1 MVSVKVLLALL
12 PLALQA
18 TALPSPLEENHLERR
33 VCVPPTNCSPIG
45 NCEFCCRTGVTPNSS
60 GCHSHGETE
69 CVLIPNTRPLCS
81 SSLCIACIAS
91 FKPSGFSRSTPPA
104 SQIGDAA
111 TREDR

>member
-33 VCVPPTNCSPIG
+33 VCVPPSNCSPIG

-60 GCHSHGETE
+60 NCHSHVREVTVDDWMPKAQNGGETL
-69 CVLIPNTRPLCS
+69 V
-81 SSLCIACIAS
+81 
-91 FKPSGFSRSTPPA
+91 
-104 SQIGDAA
+104 
-111 TREDR
+111 

>member
-33 VCVPPTNCSPIG
+33 VCVPPTNCSRIG

-60 GCHSHGETE
+60 GCHSHVCEVTVDHWMSKAQNGGETL
-69 CVLIPNTRPLCS
+69 V
-81 SSLCIACIAS
+81 
-91 FKPSGFSRSTPPA
+91 
-104 SQIGDAA
+104 
-111 TREDR
+111 

>member
-33 VCVPPTNCSPIG
+33 VCVPPSNCSPIG

-60 GCHSHGETE
+60 NCHSHDFPILITYFNQKISPTLFLFTVHSPYCTARRSALHWLQGTLAHET
-69 CVLIPNTRPLCS
+69 
-81 SSLCIACIAS
+81 
-91 FKPSGFSRSTPPA
+91 
-104 SQIGDAA
+104 
-111 TREDR
+111 

>member
-12 PLALQA
+12 PLALRA

-69 CVLIPNTRPLCS
+69 C
-81 SSLCIACIAS
+81 
-91 FKPSGFSRSTPPA
+91 
-104 SQIGDAA
+104 GDGLVQYHC
-111 TREDR
+111 DSH